1 MKKNILT
8 VALAGMFSI
17 GLTACNS
24 GAGQTSANS
33 NQAQSTAT
41 TVTTSVDNQNLA
53 SNTAAVKA
61 AYIDFTAMGSFLQ
74 IPSSAYANLNMLV
87 FAFADTN
94 VDSIKTEYA
103 NEIQQVLKAQT
114 SGTINLLSLGGE
126 TATPSSFKLEN
137 VDQIVNHIVNQ
148 ISNFNQQY
156 SVNGRKIDGVDLD
169 LENGISAAVVDALS
183 QKFKQHNLIVTAA
196 PQVYLSTGSNINSN
210 APDNMV
216 LTSGRSDG
224 FELSNQNVYQSALSH
239 NSIDYLLVQPYNT
252 RNFTVDG
259 APESSVHIVKNV
271 AKALNNTV
279 KTSCANASS
288 LCIPQST
295 KIVVGAIAN
304 KSAGWYSIFDD
315 NITADDQ
322 KATLNELKKDLDS
335 MQNDPSYANI
345 SGTMVWSLGRD
356 YYLEGKVP
364 AAAGAFNSIIFG
376 ATPVAPT
383 SSFVLQVSNTGPD
396 VAGDNAYASATLVI
410 NDANN
415 VPQYYAPLGTAW
427 NSPIV
432 PGNSQRWGTSAVA
445 GADIVDSSVLDELFK
460 NGKQSVTISQIIMNG
475 YSSIDAQ
482 LGDVLPSHQFA
493 CDVGANYKFEA
504 GHEYNLMINPAF
516 KTCAISKIR

>member
-8 VALAGMFSI
+8 VALAGLFSI

-33 NQAQSTAT
+33 TQELSTAS
-41 TVTTSVDNQNLA
+41 SVDNHNSA
-53 SNTAAVKA
+53 SNTAAIKA
-61 AYIDFTAMGSFLQ
+61 AYIDFTATGSFLQ

-87 FAFADTN
+87 FAFADIE
-94 VDSIKTEYA
+94 VDSIKKEYA
-103 NEIQQVLKAQT
+103 DNIQQVLKSQA
-114 SGTINLLSLGGE
+114 SGTINLLSVGGE
-126 TATPSSFKLEN
+126 AAKTSNFQLGN

-169 LENGISAAVVDALS
+169 LENGISAAVVDALA
-183 QKFKQHNLIVTAA
+183 QKFKQHNLIVSAA
-196 PQVYLSTGSNINSN
+196 PQVFLSTGTKINSN

-216 LTSGRSDG
+216 LTSGSGDG
-224 FELSNQNVYQSALSH
+224 SQLSNQNVYQSALSH

-252 RNFTVDG
+252 PGFTVDG
-259 APESSVHIVKNV
+259 ADEASVHIVKNV

-288 LCIPQST
+288 LCIPKST

-304 KSAGWYSIFDD
+304 KSAGTYSMF
-315 NITADDQ
+315 NQNTTAADQ
-322 KATLNELKKDLDS
+322 KATLNELKQDLDS

-356 YYLEGKVP
+356 YYLGGDVS

-376 ATPVAPT
+376 ATPIAPT
-383 SSFVLQVSNTGPD
+383 SAFKLQISNTGPD
-396 VAGDNAYASATLVI
+396 VAGDNAYASATLVV
-410 NDANN
+410 NGN
-415 VPQYYAPLGTAW
+415 YYVLGTSW

-445 GADIVDSSVLDELFK
+445 GADIVDSPALDELFK
-460 NGKQSVTISQIIMNG
+460 NGNKLVTTSQIIMNG
-475 YSSIDAQ
+475 YSSFDSK
-482 LGDVLPSHQFA
+482 LDKPSHQFT
-493 CDVGANYKFEA
+493 CEMGVNYKFEA

-516 KTCAISKIR
+516 KTCAITQIR

>member
-17 GLTACNS
+17 VLTACNS

-53 SNTAAVKA
+53 NNTAAVKA

-169 LENGISAAVVDALS
+169 LENGISADVVDALA
-183 QKFKQHNLIVTAA
+183 QKFKQHNLIVSAA
-196 PQVYLSTGSNINSN
+196 PQVFLSTGININSN

-224 FELSNQNVYQSALSH
+224 SERSNQNVYQSALSH

-271 AKALNNTV
+271 AKALNNMV

-288 LCIPQST
+288 LCIPKNT

-304 KSAGWYSIFDD
+304 KSAGWYSIFDS

-356 YYLEGKVP
+356 YYLGGDVS

-376 ATPVAPT
+376 ATPVVPT
-383 SSFVLQVSNTGPD
+383 SAFKLQISNIGPD
-396 VAGDNAYASATLVI
+396 VAGDDAFASATLVV
-410 NDANN
+410 NGN
-415 VPQYYAPLGTAW
+415 YYVLGTSW
-427 NSPIV
+427 SSPIT

-445 GADIVDSSVLDELFK
+445 GADIVDSPALDELFK
-460 NGKQSVTISQIIMNG
+460 NGNKLVTTSQIIMNG
-475 YSSIDAQ
+475 YSSFDSK
-482 LGDVLPSHQFA
+482 LDKPSHQFA
-493 CDVGANYKFEA
+493 CDMGANYKFEA

-516 KTCAISKIR
+516 KTCAITQIK

>member
-8 VALAGMFSI
+8 LALAGMFSI
-17 GLTACNS
+17 GLTACNG

-33 NQAQSTAT
+33 NQAHSTAT

-53 SNTAAVKA
+53 NNTAAIKA
-61 AYIDFTAMGSFLQ
+61 AYIDFTAMISFLQ

-87 FAFADTN
+87 FAFADTD
-94 VDSIKTEYA
+94 VDSIKPAYA

-126 TATPSSFKLEN
+126 AAKTSNFQLGN

-169 LENGISAAVVDALS
+169 LENGISADVIDALA
-183 QKFKQHNLIVTAA
+183 QKFKQHNLIVSAA

-224 FELSNQNVYQSALSH
+224 SELSHQNVYQSALSH

-252 RNFTVDG
+252 PEFTVDG
-259 APESSVHIVKNV
+259 AYESSVHIVKNV

-288 LCIPQST
+288 LCIPKST
-295 KIVVGAIAN
+295 KIVVGTIAN
-304 KSAGWYSIFDD
+304 KTAGSYSMFNN

-356 YYLEGKVP
+356 YYLEGKAPFP

-383 SSFVLQVSNTGPD
+383 SEFKLQISNTGPNI
-396 VAGDNAYASATLVI
+396 AGDNAYASATLVI
-410 NDANN
+410 NGN
-415 VPQYYAPLGTAW
+415 YYVLGTSW
-427 NSPIV
+427 NSPIT
-432 PGNSQRWGTSAVA
+432 PGNSQRWGTSTVA
-445 GADIVDSSVLDELFK
+445 GADIVDSPALDELFK
-460 NGKQSVTISQIIMNG
+460 NGNKLVTTSQIIMNG
-475 YSSIDAQ
+475 YSSFDSK
-482 LGDVLPSHQFA
+482 LGDVSPAHQFV
-493 CDVGANYKFEA
+493 CDMGTNYKFEA

-516 KTCAISKIR
+516 KTCAITQIS